1 MKISVIIPFY
11 NLEKYVTEC
20 LDSVVFQFDKLDAAL
35 HSSIE
40 IICIDD
46 GSKDSTGQLLDKY
59 AASQE
64 ARDSKNL
71 TLRIIHQPNGGE
83 GAARNAG
90 LAAATGDWVTFLDG
104 DDVWLENHLQVA
116 TKLIES
122 NPSADIIALKYKDF
136 NDGSEPPEP
145 ASADIKTF
153 DISTSI
159 PSEVILE
166 VGVFPTFFRHSFI
179 KDAKF
184 SSLPLGADRLYMA
197 QAFARAKSLIKS
209 DAIVHGYRIRSGS
222 MARAVWNA
230 RKVISQSDYAFG
242 SLNALAQCRK
252 NIGFKGHAY
261 LASLWLSDVPNRL
274 SRLTKDERQIAWQ
287 HWRSTLNSTCLY
299 SLPRFNLIRKILKFL
314 SFSPLLSIAAARF
327 FRKIGIS

>member
-1 MKISVIIPFY
+1 MTISVIIPFY
-11 NLEKYVTEC
+11 NLAKYVKPC
-20 LDSVVFQFDKLDAAL
+20 LDSVVSATECLKINLP
-35 HSSIE
+35 HSIE
-40 IICIDD
+40 IICVDD
-46 GSKDSTGQLLDKY
+46 GSTDLTGKILDEYADIVQQQST
-59 AASQE
+59 ASI
-64 ARDSKNL
+64 KML
-71 TLRIIHQPNGGE
+71 IIHQLNGGE

-116 TKLIES
+116 TTLIES

-136 NDGSEPPEP
+136 NDGSELPEP

-166 VGVFPTFFRHSFI
+166 VGVFPTFFRRSFI

-274 SRLTKDERQIAWQ
+274 SRLAKDERQIAWQ